1 MNLRIASVC
10 FLLWYFLPGLSVAQT
25 GVLQG
30 RVISKNGKEP
40 LSYATVSVDTVSTVT
55 DSEGRFTLTVPDG
68 YDEAR
73 LKVSHVG
80 YATAFVPLAGAAV
93 IELEEDISNLNEI
106 VITATRTPKLLKDS
120 PVLTRIITSRDI
132 EKLNTGNFLSLLEAE
147 LPGLEFTSNANVP
160 NINMQGLGGNYVL
173 FLIDGERIAG
183 ETRNNIDYELL
194 NPNNI
199 ERIEIVKGSLSTL
212 YGSSA
217 IGGVINII
225 TKKSTQSLHLNAA
238 IRFGSYGEQQH
249 AVSGGTKRKRFS
261 AHSSALWKRSDNYLL
276 KDREYLRRI
285 YPDTVVSD
293 KVLRTKEV
301 EGGKVLNLEQKL
313 GYSFSD
319 KFTSELKGTYLHR
332 ERFNAG
338 AEGTVMHNLYS
349 GYNALLKSRW
359 QIGEGHNAEFSYNFS
374 LYDKV
379 NHYHRIDLKEKDYT
393 NVLHNIRILSS
404 NRLTQKQQLTSGME
418 YLGESLSTYMFADGA
433 RSSVK
438 SYTVYTQ
445 HDYAIAARLNMVTG
459 IRWDKH
465 SDYGGNFS
473 PTVSAKFDLSD
484 RMSLR
489 TSYASGFRSPS
500 LKELYTNWDHLG
512 MFQIIGNPNLQ
523 PEKSRTVSVTADYG
537 NSNFYLSVNAFHNH
551 IRDKLNLLWNATSDT
566 VYYHNSERQL
576 LKGVEINTS
585 FSPLKNLR
593 IQAGYTYTDDG
604 LTERGRNLST
614 TRPHT
619 ATFKADYSLAWGLH
633 RATAALNGKFL
644 GRANVYTGE
653 SESRYYKIEYP
664 GYSTWRLNIS
674 GQYRQYLTL
683 GAGINNVFNY
693 TAEVNSFY
701 SSLSP
706 GRTWFASL
714 SVNIDR
720 LFEKN
725 R

>member
-1 MNLRIASVC
+1 MWC
-10 FLLWYFLPGLSVAQT
+10 FLPCLSAAQT
-25 GVLQG
+25 TLLKG
-30 RVISKNGKEP
+30 RVVSKNGKTP
-40 LSYATVSVDTVSTVT
+40 LPYAGVSIDTTGTVT
-55 DSEGRFTLTVPDG
+55 DPEGYFTLAIPAANEEGRV
-68 YDEAR
+68 
-73 LKVSHVG
+73 KVSHVG
-80 YATAFVPLAGAAV
+80 YATTFVPVSAATV

-106 VITATRTPKLLKDS
+106 VVTGTRTPKLLKDS

-183 ETRNNIDYELL
+183 ETRNNIDYDLL
-194 NPNNI
+194 NPANI
-199 ERIEIVKGSLSTL
+199 ERIEIVKGALSTL

-225 TKKSTQSLHLNAA
+225 TKKSTRAFHLNAA
-238 IRFGSYGEQQH
+238 TRFGSYGEQQH
-249 AVSGGTKRKRFS
+249 TISGGTKRKRFS
-261 AHSSALWKRSDNYLL
+261 AYTSALWKKSDNYLL
-276 KDREYLRRI
+276 KDRDYLRRI

-293 KVLRTKEV
+293 KTLRTREV

-313 GYSFSD
+313 GYAFSD
-319 KFTSELKGTYLHR
+319 KLSSEIKGIFLHR

-338 AEGTVMHNLYS
+338 AEGTVMHHLYS
-349 GYNALLKSRW
+349 GYNALLKTRW
-359 QIGEGHNAEFSYNFS
+359 QISDGHNMEISYNFS

-379 NHYHRIDLKEKDYT
+379 NYYHRISLKEKDYT
-393 NVLHNIRILSS
+393 NFLHNVRILSS
-404 NRLTQKQQLTSGME
+404 NRLSKKQLLTSGME
-418 YLGESLSTYMFADGA
+418 YLGESLSTYMFAGGA
-433 RSSVK
+433 RPAVM

-445 HDYAIAARLNMVTG
+445 HDHAIARRLNMVTG
-459 IRWDKH
+459 LRWDKH

-473 PTVSAKFDLSD
+473 PTASAKFDLSD

-489 TSYASGFRSPS
+489 ASYASGFRSPS

-512 MFQIIGNPNLQ
+512 MFQIIGNPNLR

-537 NSNFYLSVNAFHNH
+537 STNFYVSVNAFHNH

-566 VYYHNSERQL
+566 VFYHNSERQL
-576 LKGVEINTS
+576 LKGIELNTS
-585 FSPLKNLR
+585 ISPLKNLR

-604 LTERGRNLST
+604 LTGRGRNLST

-619 ATFKADYSLAWGLH
+619 ASFKADYTLAWQQY

-644 GRANVYTGE
+644 GKADVYTQE
-653 SESRYYKIEYP
+653 SENLYYQIKYP

-674 GQYRQYLTL
+674 CQYRQYLTL
-683 GAGINNVFNY
+683 GAGIHNIFNY
-693 TAEVNSFY
+693 TADVNSFY

-714 SVNIDR
+714 SANIDR
-720 LFEKN
+720 FLK
-725 R
+725 

>member
-1 MNLRIASVC
+1 MNLKIAAAC
-10 FLLWYFLPGLSVAQT
+10 FFLWYFLPGSPAAQT
-25 GVLQG
+25 AGMKG
-30 RVISKNGKEP
+30 RVVSKNGKEP
-40 LSYATVSVDTVSTVT
+40 LAYASVSIDTAGTVT
-55 DSEGRFTLTVPDG
+55 DPEGYFTLTVPSG
-68 YDEAR
+68 YGEAR

-80 YATAFVPLAGAAV
+80 YATVFVPLKETAV

-106 VITATRTPKLLKDS
+106 VITGTRTPKLLKDS

-183 ETRNNIDYELL
+183 ETRNNIDYDLL

-225 TKKSTQSLHLNAA
+225 TKKSTQAFHLNATT
-238 IRFGSYGEQQH
+238 RFGSYGEQQH
-249 AVSGGTKRKRFS
+249 TVSGGTRKKRFS
-261 AHSSALWKRSDNYLL
+261 AHTSALWKKSDNYLL

-285 YPDTVVSD
+285 YPDTVISD
-293 KVLRTKEV
+293 KILRTKEV

-313 GYSFSD
+313 DYTFSD
-319 KFTSELKGTYLHR
+319 SFTSELKGTFLHR

-349 GYNALLKSRW
+349 GYNALLKNRW
-359 QIGEGHNAEFSYNFS
+359 RISEGHNAELSYNFS

-393 NVLHNIRILSS
+393 NVLHNIRLLSH
-404 NRLTQKQQLTSGME
+404 NRLSKKQQLTSGME

-433 RSSVK
+433 KSAVN

-445 HDYAIAARLNMVTG
+445 HDYAVAGRLNLVTG
-459 IRWDKH
+459 VRWDKH

-473 PTVSAKFDLSD
+473 PTASAKFDLSD

-489 TSYASGFRSPS
+489 ASYASGFRSPS

-512 MFQIIGNPNLQ
+512 MFQIIGNPGLR
-523 PEKSRTVSVTADYG
+523 PEKSRTISMTADYG
-537 NSNFYLSVNAFHNH
+537 NKNLYISVNAFHNH
-551 IRDKLNLLWNATSDT
+551 IRDKLNLLWNAASDT
-566 VYYHNSERQL
+566 VFYHNSDRQV
-576 LKGVEINTS
+576 LKGIEVNTTV
-585 FSPLKNLR
+585 SPLKNLR

-604 LTERGRNLST
+604 LTERGRNLSA

-619 ATFKADYSLAWGLH
+619 ATFKADYTLAWLQH
-633 RATAALNGKFL
+633 RATATFNGKFL
-644 GRANVYTGE
+644 GKADVYTEE
-653 SESRYYKIEYP
+653 SESRYYKIGYP
-664 GYSTWRLNIS
+664 AYSTWRLYIS
-674 GQYRQYLTL
+674 GRYRQYLTL
-683 GAGINNVFNY
+683 GAGINNIFNY
-693 TAEVNSFY
+693 TARVNSFY

-714 SVNIDR
+714 SVDVDR
-720 LFEKN
+720 LFN
-725 R
+725 